1 MVWQMRDQGEITES
15 IAFALALTFCLP
27 FSAQKIACQ
36 APDHLSHY
44 QTTTSEWH
52 FSYAQTAILDIEIKT
67 GELQF
72 TSKANSF
79 R

>member
-1 MVWQMRDQGEITES
+1 VIQGEITES
-15 IAFALALTFCLP
+15 IAFALALTFLLP
-27 FSAQKIACQ
+27 FSAQKSHVK
-36 APDHLSHY
+36 PKNHLSQY
-44 QTTTSEWH
+44 RTTTSEWH